1 MGKAN
6 NALLWEKFRP
16 LATAPEPDEPEYEPP
31 LTEAEFEAGY
41 SDWHWNRI
49 DAEVDRF
56 AAESKLRTR

>member
-1 MGKAN
+1 MGTFAN
-6 NALLWEKFRP
+6 QANWNRFRP
-16 LATAPEPDEPEYEPP
+16 LETATELDEPEYDTP